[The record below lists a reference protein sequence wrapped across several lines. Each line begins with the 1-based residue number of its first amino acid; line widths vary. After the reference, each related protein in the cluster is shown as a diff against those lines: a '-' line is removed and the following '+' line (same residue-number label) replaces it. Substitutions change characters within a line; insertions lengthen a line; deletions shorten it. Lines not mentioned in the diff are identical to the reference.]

1 MFHGKEKPY
10 NKRAINTAWIGPL
23 VGGGGG
29 GGIRFIID
37 SLGRESKGSNRHPF
51 LIHDVG
57 LKEKGFWTRLVML
70 LLSTVSNKRGVV
82 KV

>member
-29 GGIRFIID
+29 IRFIID
-37 SLGRESKGSNRHPF
+37 SLGRESKGSNRNPF

-70 LLSTVSNKRGVV
+70 LLSTVRNKRGVV

>member
-10 NKRAINTAWIGPL
+10 NKRPINTVWIRPL

-29 GGIRFIID
+29 IRLKIE
-37 SLGRESKGSNRHPF
+37 SLGRESKGCNRNPF

-70 LLSTVSNKRGVV
+70 LLSTVRNKRGLV

>member
-29 GGIRFIID
+29 AKLFVID
-37 SLGRESKGSNRHPF
+37 SLGRESKGSNRNPF

-57 LKEKGFWTRLVML
+57 LKEKGFWTRLVTL
-70 LLSTVSNKRGVV
+70 LLSTVRNKRGVV